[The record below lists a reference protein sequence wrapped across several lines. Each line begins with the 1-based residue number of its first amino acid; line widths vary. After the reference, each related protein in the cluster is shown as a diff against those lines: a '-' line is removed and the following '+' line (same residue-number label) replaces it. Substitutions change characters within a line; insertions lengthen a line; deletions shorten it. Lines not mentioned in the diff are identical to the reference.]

1 MGSETAD
8 RSRRGLRSGS
18 IVITAFHVV
27 AWLALAIVA
36 GLVFL
41 ILFEP
46 GIAYRATAPSAALD
60 SHQFLGL
67 VAAVVDAQ
75 LLGKSRVEVLTN
87 GRQFYEAELEAIRAA
102 RHSIHLEAYVF
113 RPGRVTEHLLDA
125 LAERARAGVAVRVVI
140 DAIGSFPMRH
150 RRLRSLRAAGGVVTR
165 YYPIRWYTLKR
176 INNRTHREIIVV
188 DGRIGFTGGA
198 DFADLWAGD
207 ADPGEEGR
215 GRPWRD
221 TMLRIEGELVGGLQ
235 TTFVENWLEATG
247 ELLAGEEEFPFCR
260 ADSPVPA
267 AGSVTGLVISSTP
280 SAGGATRARMLY
292 QLLIASARDRIEIC
306 SPYFVPDSSMREEL
320 ARAARRGVTVRIIVP
335 GQYSDHRMVRWT
347 SRRLFGELLRSGIEI
362 HEYRPAMFH
371 AKIVIVD
378 GVWSVLG
385 STNFD
390 NRSFGLNDEIN
401 VAIVDRGVATRV
413 GEDFTRDLER
423 SDRVSLDTWSNRS
436 LVERATGALL
446 SVFARL
452 Q

>member
-1 MGSETAD
+1 MG
-8 RSRRGLRSGS
+8 
-18 IVITAFHVV
+18 
-27 AWLALAIVA
+27 

-46 GIAYRATAPSAALD
+46 GIAYRATAPSTALD

-113 RPGRVTEHLLDA
+113 RPGHVTERLLDA
-125 LAERARAGVAVRVVI
+125 LAERARAGVTVRVVI

-150 RRLRSLRAAGGVVTR
+150 RRLRNLRAAGGLVAR

-198 DFADLWAGD
+198 GFADLWAGD
-207 ADPGEEGR
+207 ADPGGDGR

-247 ELLAGEEEFPFCR
+247 ELLAGEE
-260 ADSPVPA
+260 
-267 AGSVTGLVISSTP
+267 
-280 SAGGATRARMLY
+280 
-292 QLLIASARDRIEIC
+292 
-306 SPYFVPDSSMREEL
+306 
-320 ARAARRGVTVRIIVP
+320 
-335 GQYSDHRMVRWT
+335 
-347 SRRLFGELLRSGIEI
+347 
-362 HEYRPAMFH
+362 
-371 AKIVIVD
+371 
-378 GVWSVLG
+378 
-385 STNFD
+385 
-390 NRSFGLNDEIN
+390 
-401 VAIVDRGVATRV
+401 
-413 GEDFTRDLER
+413 
-423 SDRVSLDTWSNRS
+423 
-436 LVERATGALL
+436 
-446 SVFARL
+446 
-452 Q
+452 